1 MVWWLLACSDAF
13 EHPEIREGEAELD
26 PNNPADE
33 TGDSEADDT
42 AAPSDSE
49 PEDTGD
55 SEPEDTGDSEPG
67 PEEVCY
73 PGAAEDYTACLP
85 LIDHSTS
92 WGSDYTYPEPY
103 GGSEQYSA
111 PVRFIDLTVA
121 DPDLSLAPNFV
132 LGEVMQEY
140 KGDYGM
146 YQVHVME
153 YLQVIRDTTAAP
165 LYVNS
170 GYRNVSYNAG
180 VGGATYSR
188 HMYGDAVDMY
198 SNDASLSELAAIC
211 EDLGADYV
219 SEYTSHVHCDWRDD
233 ALDVAFFDVGRAAAS
248 APPTAHDAAL
258 VPGAAGAWQA
268 PATGFDEGEPRRLWA
283 AWDAAGALL
292 LVGEGEAFVPPADA
306 ARLSVEIGGQVVVS
320 TDLD

>member
-1 MVWWLLACSDAF
+1 MVWLLLACSDGF
-13 EHPEIREGEAELD
+13 DHPEIREGEAELD
-26 PNNPADE
+26 PNAPAE
-33 TGDSEADDT
+33 EADDT
-42 AAPSDSE
+42 AAPSEPETE
-49 PEDTGD
+49 PEDTGGA
-55 SEPEDTGDSEPG
+55 DTGVEPG

-73 PGAAEDYTACLP
+73 PGAAGDYTACLP
-85 LIDHSTS
+85 LLSHRSS

-103 GGSEQYSA
+103 NGSEQYSA

-121 DPDLSLAPNFV
+121 DPDLALTPNF
-132 LGEVMQEY
+132 LLDEVMQEY

-165 LYVNS
+165 LYINS

-211 EDLGADYV
+211 EDLGAGYV

-233 ALDVAFFDVGRAAAS
+233 ALDAAFFDVGRAATA
-248 APPTAHDAAL
+248 APSTVHEATL
-258 VPGAAGAWQA
+258 VSGAAGDWRA
-268 PATGFDEGEPRRLWA
+268 PARGFDEGEPRRLWA
-283 AWDAAGALL
+283 AFDAAGVL
-292 LVGEGEAFVPPADA
+292 LVVAAGEVFVPPADA
-306 ARLSVEIGGQVVVS
+306 ARLSVEIGGQVVMS